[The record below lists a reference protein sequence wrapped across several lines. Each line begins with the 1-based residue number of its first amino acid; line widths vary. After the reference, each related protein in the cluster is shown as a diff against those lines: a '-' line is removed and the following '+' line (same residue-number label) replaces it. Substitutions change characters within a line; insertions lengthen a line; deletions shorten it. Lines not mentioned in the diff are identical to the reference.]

1 MKKQYS
7 PADVRKLLN
16 VSRSAMR
23 YYKEKGLISNEKN
36 ESNGYSYY
44 SGSDFLEII
53 DVGFFRNCL
62 DANADDIHSITYAES
77 AEESYD
83 NFVKQVKKLEDNISR
98 MQESLDLA
106 CSVVERWRCAMNAID
121 RIVEISNEKEET
133 VYLYYPDD
141 DFNPDIHSNLFS
153 VSYWTTEFSICD
165 GEPVYNE
172 TSFMLDK
179 DFLRYL
185 EEISPDIRKREF
197 PRGRM
202 LYTAICSELPEE
214 SPELVAPFVE
224 YAKEHDIPLV
234 GNIYVSYMYTFRRNG
249 KRCHFY
255 EAFLPIA
262 ERDDH

>member
-7 PADVRKLLN
+7 PAEVRNFLN
-16 VSRSAMR
+16 ISRSAMR

-77 AEESYD
+77 AEESYK
-83 NFVKQVKKLEDNISR
+83 NYTKQVEKLEETIR
-98 MQESLDLA
+98 KQQESLGLA
-106 CSVVERWRCAMNAID
+106 KSVLDRWKYAMDNMDTI
-121 RIVEISNEKEET
+121 IEVSNENKEP
-133 VYLYYPDD
+133 VYLYYPDE
-141 DFNPDIHSNLFS
+141 DFNPDIHTHLFS
-153 VSYWTTEFSICD
+153 VSYWTTEFSVEN
-165 GEPVYNE
+165 GEPNYIE

-185 EEISPDIRKREF
+185 EEKSPNIRKREF
-197 PRGRM
+197 PKGKC
-202 LYTAICSELPEE
+202 LYTAFCSELPEE
-214 SPELVAPFVE
+214 SPELVAPFIA
-224 YAKEHDIPLV
+224 YAKENNITLTEH
-234 GNIYVSYMYTFRRNG
+234 IYVSYMYTFRKDG

-262 ERDDH
+262 EKGE